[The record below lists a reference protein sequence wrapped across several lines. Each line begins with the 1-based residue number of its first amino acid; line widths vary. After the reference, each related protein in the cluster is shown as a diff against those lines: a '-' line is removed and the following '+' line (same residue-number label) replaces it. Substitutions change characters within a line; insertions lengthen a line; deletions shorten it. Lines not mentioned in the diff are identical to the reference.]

1 MHQGCLSVSSAHTA
15 YASLAMRV
23 LSNSGQCHCRCGGH
37 VDNMLTTPPTLHHTS
52 YNMVLAHNNF
62 IMSMVCI
69 MAQGTDTLTAH
80 SCHVA
85 PAGMA

>member
-1 MHQGCLSVSSAHTA
+1 
-15 YASLAMRV
+15 
-23 LSNSGQCHCRCGGH
+23 
-37 VDNMLTTPPTLHHTS
+37 MLTTPPTLHHTS